1 MKTDIARL
9 FSGVPGLNVIAGH
22 YAAVD
27 ATGPSDCPFLRSDA
41 TPPYSRHADRIH
53 LAMLRIL
60 LLLVLGVSLHAEEG
74 FEPLFDGSTLNGW
87 VLLGQQGGGY
97 TASDGVLACSR
108 GSGGNLMSAAE
119 YSDFVLRFEFRLES
133 GSNNGLCIRCPLA
146 WRALAYDGNELQI
159 IDNSAERYRNI
170 KPWQRHGSLYHVA
183 AAKPG
188 ALRPVGEWN
197 SQEVT
202 VRGTRI
208 RVVLNGTEI
217 LDTDTSEI
225 KDRSILAQ
233 HPGLARKSGHI
244 GFLGHNEPVEFRNIR
259 IKQL

>member
-1 MKTDIARL
+1 MKTAITGPFL
-9 FSGVPGLNVIAGH
+9 GLPSLNAIVGQ
-22 YAAVD
+22 YAEAD
-27 ATGPSDCPFLRSDA
+27 ATRTRAL
-41 TPPYSRHADRIH
+41 PPPTIRCDSPDSRHADRIH

-60 LLLVLGVSLHAEEG
+60 LLLVLGVSLYAEEG

-87 VLLGQQGGGY
+87 VLLGQQGAGY

-183 AAKPG
+183 AAKTG

-197 SQEVT
+197 RQEVT
-202 VRGTRI
+202 VKGTRI